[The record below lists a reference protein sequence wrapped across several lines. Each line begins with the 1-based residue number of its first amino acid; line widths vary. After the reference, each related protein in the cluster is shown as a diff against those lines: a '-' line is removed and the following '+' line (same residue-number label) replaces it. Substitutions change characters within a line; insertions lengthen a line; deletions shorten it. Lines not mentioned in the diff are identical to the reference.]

1 MTEDVIILYNKIISI
16 YLNPANTQQTKTVIL
31 TAIIKI
37 EEYITEAESLLLN
50 VLNSNATRNARI
62 ATLVFLPSI
71 KAYVIYDL
79 IASQLRSKRF
89 IIISNQDLESH
100 SIKILNA
107 NPRWQQICAMYGAPT
122 YNPIPP
128 GGGAG
133 QGPPPPPPQPPR
145 PPYRPPPT
153 PPGGSEGGDDDDD
166 DGQGPGVGQQGRDE
180 EEEEGG
186 YDAQEG
192 APNVNPVEGEAGAP
206 NVNVEIPREP
216 NDDILRSIFI
226 NKTRQQRI
234 YYLRENFIMTHHAA
248 GIYLVNHKL
257 GG

>member
-1 MTEDVIILYNKIISI
+1 MIRTRSTDVGKHIGLTEDVIILYNKIISI

-37 EEYITEAESLLLN
+37 EENITEAESLLLN

-62 ATLVFLPSI
+62 ATLVFLPSR
-71 KAYVIYDL
+71 KAYIVYDL

-133 QGPPPPPPQPPR
+133 GGGGR
-145 PPYRPPPT
+145 PGET
-153 PPGGSEGGDDDDD
+153 SGSGDPPGD
-166 DGQGPGVGQQGRDE
+166 DGAVLISPMRRLRD
-180 EEEEGG
+180 
-186 YDAQEG
+186 DA
-192 APNVNPVEGEAGAP
+192 VNAAECPAAK
-206 NVNVEIPREP
+206 
-216 NDDILRSIFI
+216 RS
-226 NKTRQQRI
+226 NTNA
-234 YYLRENFIMTHHAA
+234 ES
-248 GIYLVNHKL
+248 
-257 GG
+257 